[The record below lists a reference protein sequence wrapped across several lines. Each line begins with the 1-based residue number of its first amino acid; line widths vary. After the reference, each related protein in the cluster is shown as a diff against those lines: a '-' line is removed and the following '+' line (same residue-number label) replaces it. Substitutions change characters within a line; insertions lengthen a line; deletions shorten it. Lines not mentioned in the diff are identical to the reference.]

1 MAILTFKASTVISW
15 DQGLYFAFSY
25 LKKGDRKKFNKLFDQ
40 WIFDNLE
47 KSFDQ
52 HKHEKYMQALFSA
65 EESQFINDIW
75 EKHHNK
81 YSNMDKY
88 KLYCELYKQ
97 HYVRPEFNDD
107 DFDDDDFEIPQK
119 LSKKQF
125 EILKSEYFHF
135 DSKTMFGDADDA
147 DYDKLFELRD
157 LLFSDTLWG

>member
-1 MAILTFKASTVISW
+1 
-15 DQGLYFAFSY
+15 
-25 LKKGDRKKFNKLFDQ
+25 
-40 WIFDNLE
+40 
-47 KSFDQ
+47 
-52 HKHEKYMQALFSA
+52 
-65 EESQFINDIW
+65 
-75 EKHHNK
+75 
-81 YSNMDKY
+81 MDKY

-125 EILKSEYFHF
+125 EILKSEYFYF

-157 LLFSDTLWG
+157 LLFADTLWG